1 MGKQSILIL
10 VLCIVV
16 TTANAQKVSLSFKKV
31 DSTTYALY
39 LKQDWKSLI
48 TLGEKSRA
56 EGIDFYYLKVRMG
69 IAYYKGGKMLSA
81 IKFLEEANKIDSYDV
96 VVQEYLYWA
105 YKFGGLVLES
115 RLFYTKMSKG
125 LQDKIKLDLPFVTA
139 IDLSIL
145 ATNNLD
151 YSKMLETDGTSES
164 GDIRYFTENYQL
176 FSLGMSHPLSKKVN
190 FYQRLSVLP
199 TASFQQE
206 NASGELVNNA
216 YKGTETRYYANATVA
231 LGNRL
236 YLDTYFN
243 VLFGKYDN
251 LNTDNGLSGRGPRGG
266 LTSSTSPTIRYTNFV
281 FGGSLTKASYY
292 VRNTVNI
299 SVSNLNGY
307 NQFQGG
313 YTLSLYPLGNTL
325 LVPFGAIQYHN
336 ENTNSNIVYTGGLS
350 LNTKKMSITGY
361 GNIGNIRNFIA
372 NSGAIIYNQT
382 ETALSEYG
390 LTLQFYTKNVIVK
403 VGYSFMEM
411 EDNYSNQ
418 NRETISKVF
427 NFNQQNITG
436 GVTWEF

>member
-1 MGKQSILIL
+1 MGKQSLLILI
-10 VLCIVV
+10 LCIVV
-16 TTANAQKVSLSFKKV
+16 TIANAQKAPLSFKQV
-31 DSTTYALY
+31 DSTSYALY

-69 IAYYKGGKMLSA
+69 IAYYKEGKMLRA
-81 IKFLEEANKIDSYDV
+81 IKFLEAANKIDSYDV
-96 VVQEYLYWA
+96 IVQEYLYWA
-105 YKFGGLVLES
+105 YRFGGLALES
-115 RLFYTKMSKG
+115 RLFYTKMSKS

-139 IDLSIL
+139 IDFSVL

-151 YSKMLETDGTSES
+151 YNKLLEIAEASEL

-176 FSLGMSHPLSKKVN
+176 FSLGMNHPLSKKVN
-190 FYQRLSVLP
+190 FYQRISVLP

-206 NASGELVNNA
+206 NVSGELVNKA
-216 YKGTETRYYANATVA
+216 YKGTETRYYANVTIA

-243 VLFGKYDN
+243 ILFGKYDN
-251 LNTDNGLSGRGPRGG
+251 LSVDNELSGRGPRGG
-266 LTSSTSPTIRYTNFV
+266 ITTSTSPTVRYTNFV
-281 FGGSLTKASYY
+281 FGGALTKASYY
-292 VRNTVNI
+292 VRNTVNV

-313 YTLSLYPLGNTL
+313 YTLSLYPLGSTL
-325 LVPFGAIQYHN
+325 LVPFGAIQYQN
-336 ENTNSNIVYTGGLS
+336 ENSNSNLVYTGGLT

-361 GNIGNIRNFIA
+361 GNIGDIRNFIA
-372 NSGAIIYNQT
+372 NNGAIIYNQT

-390 LTLQFYTKNVIVK
+390 LTLQFYTKSAIVK
-403 VGYSFMEM
+403 IGYSFMEM

-418 NRETISKVF
+418 NQEITSKVF
-427 NFNQQNITG
+427 NFNQQNIIAG
-436 GVTWEF
+436 IIWEF